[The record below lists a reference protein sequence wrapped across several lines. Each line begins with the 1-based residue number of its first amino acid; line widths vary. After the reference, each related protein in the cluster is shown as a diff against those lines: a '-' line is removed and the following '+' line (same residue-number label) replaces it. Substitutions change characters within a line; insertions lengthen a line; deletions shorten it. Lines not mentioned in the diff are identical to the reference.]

1 VRRNT
6 ALVSTLVSATLIA
19 TSCGS
24 GGNSATKSDPAPSGG
39 SSSPQAT
46 SKKKPAASEPKQPI
60 TIAFGGD
67 THFEGS
73 LRSMLAANP
82 ATAMGPIAKTLKA
95 ADFAMVNLET
105 AITTGGIPAP
115 AKAFHFRAPATAFTA
130 LKASGVD
137 VVTMANNHGMD
148 FMKPGLKDSLAAI
161 KKTRFPT
168 VGIGRNADEA
178 YQAYRTTVKGNR
190 LAIIG
195 ATQVLDDQL
204 IQPWTATDSQ
214 GGLASAKVIPRMLK
228 AVRDARQDSDT
239 VIVYLHWGQELSTCP
254 LPRQKDLAR
263 QLVDAGAD
271 IVVGGHAHVLLGGG
285 YLKGKYVDYG
295 LGNFHFASASGKTAE
310 SGVLQLTVQGHK
322 VTKSQWKPA
331 RISGGLPRLLSGPA
345 ATSAVKSWTGLRQCT
360 GLAAAPSV

>member
-1 VRRNT
+1 MI
-6 ALVSTLVSATLIA
+6 SAVLIA
-19 TSCGS
+19 TACSS
-24 GGNSATKSDPAPSGG
+24 GGGTPEANGGTGTAGG
-39 SSSPQAT
+39 SSSPQT
-46 SKKKPAASEPKQPI
+46 KKKPAAAEHKQPI

-67 THFEGS
+67 TNFEES
-73 LRSMLAANP
+73 LRSMLAADP

-95 ADFAMVNLET
+95 ADFSMVNLET
-105 AITTGGIPAP
+105 AITTGGVPAP
-115 AKAFHFRAPATAFTA
+115 GKEFHFRAPATAFTA
-130 LKASGVD
+130 LKAAGVD

-148 FMKPGLKDSLAAI
+148 FMKPGLTDSLAAI
-161 KKTRFPT
+161 KKSKFPA

-178 YQAYRTTVKGNR
+178 YKAYRKTVKGNR
-190 LAIIG
+190 LAVIG

-228 AVRDARQDSDT
+228 AVRDARQGSDL
-239 VIVYLHWGQELSTCP
+239 VIVYLHWGQELSSCP
-254 LPRQKDLAR
+254 LPRQKDLAE

-310 SGVLQLTVQGHK
+310 SGVLQLTVQGRK
-322 VTKSQWKPA
+322 VTRSQWKPA
-331 RISGGLPRLLSGPA
+331 RISGGLPRPLTGSA
-345 ATSAVKSWTGLRQCT
+345 ATVAVTSWKGLRGCT
-360 GLAAAPSV
+360 GLTSAPA

>member
-1 VRRNT
+1 MRRRNT
-6 ALVSTLVSATLIA
+6 ALVSALVSAALLA
-19 TSCGS
+19 TACGGGGTPAANGDTGTS
-24 GGNSATKSDPAPSGG
+24 GAP
-39 SSSPQAT
+39 SSPQ
-46 SKKKPAASEPKQPI
+46 SKGGKKPADGGPKQAY

-73 LRSMLAANP
+73 LRSLLAANP
-82 ATAMGPIAKTLKA
+82 ATAMGPIARTLKS

-105 AITTGGIPAP
+105 AITTGGVPAP
-115 AKAFHFRAPATAFTA
+115 AKEFHFRAPATAFTA

-148 FMKPGLKDSLAAI
+148 FMKPGLRDSLAAI

-168 VGIGRNADEA
+168 VGIGRDADQA

-190 LAIIG
+190 LAIVG
-195 ATQVLDDQL
+195 ATQVLDDHL

-214 GGLASAKVIPRMLK
+214 GGLASAKVVSRMLQ
-228 AVRDARQDSDT
+228 AVRDARQGSDT
-239 VIVYLHWGQELSTCP
+239 VIVYLHWGQEMSTCP
-254 LPRQKDLAR
+254 LPRQQVLAK

-285 YLKGKYVDYG
+285 YLKGKYVHYG
-295 LGNFHFASASGKTAE
+295 LGNFHFSSASGKTAE
-310 SGVLQLTVQGHK
+310 SGVLQLTVRGHQ
-322 VTKSQWKPA
+322 VTRAQWKPA

-345 ATSAVKSWTGLRQCT
+345 ATSAVKSWNGLRRCT
-360 GLAAAPSV
+360 GLTATP